1 MPRLTDYARVLV
13 DGIPFIHATLP
24 QLTATIVEEAR
35 LGQGGWVVTPNVDIV
50 QRIRTNSTFASL
62 ASQATVFTAD
72 GAPIIWASRI
82 LGTPLPGRLTGA
94 DLFAKLLPAA
104 TAQGLRVVLIGGNP
118 GAAEAAADNLVS
130 VAERHLV
137 ACLCPPFGFESDP
150 AEVERIRALIQNT
163 QPHVV
168 FIGLGSPKQEV
179 LIERLR
185 PLSPQSWWLGVGVSF
200 SFVAGDVKRAP
211 AALQHLGLEWLFRL
225 VQEPGRLAR
234 RYLLVGIPA
243 ALGLLCRAFA
253 QRCLQRSPK
262 ETS

>member
-1 MPRLTDYARVLV
+1 M

-35 LGQGGWVVTPNVDIV
+35 LGEGGWVVTPNVDIA
-50 QRIRTNSTFASL
+50 QRIRANATFAALVSR
-62 ASQATVFTAD
+62 ATVFTAD

-94 DLFAKLLPAA
+94 DLFAQLLPAA
-104 TAQGLRVVLIGGNP
+104 TSQGLRVALIGGNP
-118 GAAEAAADNLVS
+118 GAADAAADKLVP
-130 VAERHLV
+130 AAQRHLV
-137 ACLCPPFGFESDP
+137 ACQCPPFGFESDP
-150 AEVERIRALIQNT
+150 AEVERIRALIQDGK
-163 QPHVV
+163 PHIV
-168 FIGLGSPKQEV
+168 FIGLGSPKQEM
-179 LIERLR
+179 LIERFR

-211 AALQHLGLEWLFRL
+211 AALQRLGLEWLFRL

-234 RYLLVGIPA
+234 RYLVVGIPA
-243 ALGLLCRAFA
+243 ALGLLSRAFA
-253 QRCLQRSPK
+253 QRYLQRSPK